1 MKERTKQLGIGLV
14 YEQLRQFLCEY
25 KETERF
31 NQAPPDAPETCPVA
45 YTSRRLL
52 EIWWTACTLLQGE
65 RELLEKMERI
75 LAETVYFTREYE
87 QPGVVRRWKQLN
99 PNLLFFEAAFDF
111 MEESP
116 ELYEQMRM
124 GLLPIRPACLPDQSW
139 CRRRDAYFAA
149 ARGRLS
155 REGRRWSRDLVF
167 QEELCRTLDLVFR
180 KDFGNFEPVVE
191 AG

>member
-1 MKERTKQLGIGLV
+1 MKKRTNQLAIRLV
-14 YEQLRQFLCEY
+14 HEQLRQFLSEY
-25 KETERF
+25 EETERF
-31 NQAPPDAPETCPVA
+31 NQVPAGAPETWPVS

-52 EIWWTACTLLQGE
+52 EIWRTACTLLQGE
-65 RELLEKMERI
+65 QDLLEKMERI

-124 GLLPIRPACLPDQSW
+124 GLLPFRPACLPDQSW

-149 ARGRLS
+149 ARERLS
-155 REGRRWSRDLVF
+155 REGRGWSRDLLF

-180 KDFGNFEPVVE
+180 KDFGDLETAVE
-191 AG
+191 AE

>member
-1 MKERTKQLGIGLV
+1 MKERTKQLAIGLA
-14 YEQLRQFLCEY
+14 YEQLRQFLSEY
-25 KETERF
+25 EETERF
-31 NQAPPDAPETCPVA
+31 NRVPPDAPETCPVA

-52 EIWWTACTLLQGE
+52 EIWRTACTLLQGE

-87 QPGVVRRWKQLN
+87 QPGVVRRWKQRN

-124 GLLPIRPACLPDQSW
+124 GLLPIRSACLPDQSW

-149 ARGRLS
+149 ASSFWKRMGCS
-155 REGRRWSRDLVF
+155 W
-167 QEELCRTLDLVFR
+167 TM
-180 KDFGNFEPVVE
+180 K
-191 AG
+191 

>member
-1 MKERTKQLGIGLV
+1 MKERARQLAIRLV
-14 YEQLRQFLCEY
+14 YEQLRQFLSEY
-25 KETERF
+25 EETERF
-31 NQAPPDAPETCPVA
+31 NQVPPDAPEAWPVS

-52 EIWWTACTLLQGE
+52 EIWRTACALLQGE
-65 RELLEKMERI
+65 QELLEKMERI

-124 GLLPIRPACLPDQSW
+124 GLLLVRPDCLPDKSW

-149 ARGRLS
+149 ARERLS
-155 REGRRWSRDLVF
+155 QEERKWSRDLVF
-167 QEELCRTLDLVFR
+167 QEELCRTLELVFR
-180 KDFGNFEPVVE
+180 QDFGDLETAAE